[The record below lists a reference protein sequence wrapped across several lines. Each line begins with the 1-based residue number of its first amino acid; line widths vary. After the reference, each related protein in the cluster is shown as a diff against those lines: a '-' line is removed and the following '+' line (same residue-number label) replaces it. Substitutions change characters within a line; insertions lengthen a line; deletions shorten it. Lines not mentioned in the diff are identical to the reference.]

1 MRPTERRLP
10 PVVYNK
16 STKQF
21 DYTAG
26 QDGKG
31 PDINVVNAA
40 VKEAVATPGENATV
54 PGQATDRQRIR
65 LMTRAHSKH
74 SLTPMPGLASN

>member
-1 MRPTERRLP
+1 MRPDRAQIAT
-10 PVVYNK
+10 VVCNK

-31 PDINVVNAA
+31 PDTNVVNAA

-54 PGQATDRQRIR
+54 PVK
-65 LMTRAHSKH
+65 RARKESD
-74 SLTPMPGLASN
+74 